1 MINIMLLMNTLLIMK
16 CVIRRYECKVSVIS
30 IRTDCCFSPDDK
42 LLVTGTSVRK
52 DEGNG
57 KLLFFERQSLQ
68 KVYEIEVADTV
79 GYTVIFTNNVTKYD
93 LTTCSVVWDSWRTLD
108 WRDPTDSHEARHTNT
123 SLTLTSYNIYFI

>member
-1 MINIMLLMNTLLIMK
+1 MNIMFFMNTLLIMK
-16 CVIRRYECKVSVIS
+16 CVIRRYERKVTVIS
-30 IRTDCCFSPDDK
+30 IRTDCCFSPDDN

-79 GYTVIFTNNVTKYD
+79 GYTVV
-93 LTTCSVVWDSWRTLD
+93 L
-108 WRDPTDSHEARHTNT
+108 
-123 SLTLTSYNIYFI
+123 SLY

>member
-1 MINIMLLMNTLLIMK
+1 M
-16 CVIRRYECKVSVIS
+16 VS

-79 GYTVIFTNNVTKYD
+79 GVEGQ
-93 LTTCSVVWDSWRTLD
+93 L
-108 WRDPTDSHEARHTNT
+108 TDSCEAVTPT
-123 SLTLTSYNIYFI
+123 QVTL